1 MKKRFYFI
9 LKLIFIFSIFFDVN
23 FTFLPSITIA
33 RICFLILLLLSINN
47 IKVFNKTFYNFLFAL
62 TLVFLV
68 ALIQYYFSND
78 SAQLSRIVWFT
89 LFSIIAP
96 FLFVSFIKSRN
107 ELLFL
112 ISFAVALQA
121 MFAILSFIN
130 PAIKELFYS
139 LIIFTS
145 NFNEDQ
151 VLRAVAFASIGG
163 AGLSVIQSIGVI
175 SSLILL
181 KTNKFSLYSY
191 ILLWFVVIIILISIV
206 LIGRTGLFIS
216 FLCLLLY
223 FISELK
229 NFKNIITIIIRK
241 CTNIF

>member
-23 FTFLPSITIA
+23 FTFLPSITTA

-68 ALIQYYFSND
+68 ALIQYTFSTD
-78 SAQLSRIVWFT
+78 SAQLSRIVWFM
-89 LFSIIAP
+89 LYSIIAP

-121 MFAILSFIN
+121 IFAILSFIN
-130 PAIKELFYS
+130 PAIKELYYN

-175 SSLILL
+175 SSLVLL
-181 KTNKFSLYSY
+181 KTNKFSPYRNF
-191 ILLWFVVIIILISIV
+191 LLWFVVIIIVI
-206 LIGRTGLFIS
+206 
-216 FLCLLLY
+216 
-223 FISELK
+223 
-229 NFKNIITIIIRK
+229 
-241 CTNIF
+241 